1 MTEEQHELA
10 VDLTN
15 AISQELQDTV
25 DIRLQGA
32 DPVVEDL
39 VRTLLTEQMR
49 FWKRGA

>member
-1 MTEEQHELA
+1 MTSEQHELA
-10 VDLTN
+10 VNLMDT
-15 AISQELQDTV
+15 ISQELEDTV

-32 DPVVEDL
+32 DPVGEDL